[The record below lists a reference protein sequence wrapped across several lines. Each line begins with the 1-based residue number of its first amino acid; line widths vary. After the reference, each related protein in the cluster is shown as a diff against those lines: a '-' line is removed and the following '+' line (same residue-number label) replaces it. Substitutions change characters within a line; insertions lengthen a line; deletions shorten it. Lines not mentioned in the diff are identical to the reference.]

1 MLLRTKVLPLSF
13 PVVPNRGAAPRWLA
27 SRLLLALLLLSAC
40 AKDHEANP
48 APLDKEVLR
57 QNAVSFYQALYNA
70 SPTPVAPYVA
80 PGYVEHQVGAGFTL
94 AGLQAYAQ
102 ARAQALGGRRL
113 LVRRTLAAGN
123 LVCLHLEEAVA
134 ADSSVARMALLRF
147 DAGGKITDHWEAV
160 QGQPRR
166 RANPNTMFDGAAVNY
181 QSTAGS
187 RGLDVAVAADLR
199 AFSQYDTLIV
209 RQTRTPNYIQH
220 NPTAANGPG
229 ALIGLLVFLKT
240 SGFRTTVTN
249 YQQMA
254 EGDFVLTMSNYQTTP
269 AFPNFTNTIAFDLT
283 RLTED
288 GKDAEHWDVL
298 EELGGADKSKV
309 F

>member
-1 MLLRTKVLPLSF
+1 MLLRTKLVFPLFS
-13 PVVPNRGAAPRWLA
+13 VAQNRWVAPRW
-27 SRLLLALLLLSAC
+27 RVGGLLLSLLLSAC
-40 AKDHEANP
+40 AKDKETDP

-57 QNAVSFYQALYNA
+57 QNAVAFYTALYSAN
-70 SPTPVAPYVA
+70 PAPAAAYVA
-80 PGYVEHQVGAGFTL
+80 AGYAEHQVGAGFTL
-94 AGLQAYAQ
+94 AGLQTYAQ
-102 ARAQALGGRRL
+102 ARAQALGSRHL

-123 LVCLHLEEAVA
+123 LVCLHLEEPVT

-147 DAGGKITDHWEAV
+147 DASGHITDHWEAA

-187 RGLDVAVAADLR
+187 RGLAVAVAADQR
-199 AFSQYDTLIV
+199 AFNQYDTLIV
-209 RQTRTPNYIQH
+209 HQTRTPNYIQH

-229 ALIGLLVFLKT
+229 ALIGLLTFLKT
-240 SGFRTTVTN
+240 SGFRTTVTT
-249 YQQMA
+249 YQTMA
-254 EGDFVLTMSNYQTTP
+254 EGDFILEMSNYQTTP
-269 AFPNFTNTIAFDLT
+269 AFPYFTNTIAFDLT
-283 RLTED
+283 RLTEA

-298 EELGGADKSKV
+298 QELGGADKSKA

>member
-1 MLLRTKVLPLSF
+1 MLLLTKRLLLPFHVAPHRRATPRGRTS
-13 PVVPNRGAAPRWLA
+13 G
-27 SRLLLALLLLSAC
+27 LLLALLLLGAC
-40 AKDHEANP
+40 AKDQDAVPASLNKEAR
-48 APLDKEVLR
+48 R
-57 QNAVSFYQALYNA
+57 QSAIDFYQALYSANPA
-70 SPTPVAPYVA
+70 PVDAYVA

-113 LVRRTLAAGN
+113 LVRRTLAQGD
-123 LVCLHLEEAVA
+123 LVCLHLEEPVA
-134 ADSSVARMALLRF
+134 ADSSVARLALLRF

-187 RGLDVAVAADLR
+187 RGLAVAVAADLR
-199 AFSQYDTLIV
+199 AFNQYDTLIV
-209 RQTRTPNYIQH
+209 RQTRTPNYLQH
-220 NPTAANGPG
+220 NPTAANGPD
-229 ALIGLLVFLKT
+229 ALIGLLIFLKT
-240 SGFRTTVTN
+240 SGFRTTMTTH
-249 YQQMA
+249 QQLA
-254 EGDFVLTMSNYQTTP
+254 EGDFVMTMSNYQTTP

-288 GKDAEHWDVL
+288 GKNAEHWDVL
-298 EELGGADKSKV
+298 QELNGADNSKV